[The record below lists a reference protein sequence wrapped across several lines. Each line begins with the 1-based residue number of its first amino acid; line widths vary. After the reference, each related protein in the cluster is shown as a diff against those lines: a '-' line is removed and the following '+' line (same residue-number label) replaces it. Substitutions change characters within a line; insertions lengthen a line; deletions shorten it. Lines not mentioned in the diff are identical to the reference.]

1 MDTQIGCAIKASNEL
16 VKNLHRDGFDRGCI
30 ATFNDYMTTFTK
42 NKASLHRSLNG
53 INNAKNGTRLYDSIV
68 DVIQIFRN
76 RGEVS
81 RPWILV
87 VVTDG
92 DDNISS
98 RSLHKC
104 AQETSS
110 LFTTKE
116 SNNFLFLVGVGDG
129 VNSEKMNEMASAGNF
144 IYIHAKDF
152 FLLELIFLKI
162 ANKITT
168 SLSLSLGNLTVGDHS
183 ASWAEVQRHRN
194 LSKVAIDYA
203 LLIDVSA
210 SMNSRVISSNSVTNL
225 NSVITHATRAI
236 GQSFDSRIINTT
248 NVALLASWID
258 KKRGNPY
265 NFSDLPFEFKLIHRA
280 SRDGFGNDK
289 FHNNCDNKGPTIV
302 VIKVK
307 YSGEIIGGYNP
318 LEWRCVKINEWSTL
332 LPNNHDFYIDQQR
345 RTSKSFIFSLTNQT
359 ISRVTLNN
367 DAIIWSRNKGPCFGL
382 QDLCITNNF
391 GKSEQRSYE
400 NRIINKKN
408 FEIEE
413 YEVFQVIDKRPRFS
427 IFYFI
432 FMIFMGIF
440 KIIKFIFM
448 RLFLG
453 IYWTCYI
460 VYWIIY
466 WITYWTVI
474 TLICVAGIGLIVSI
488 LALPIILYLY
498 LEAEIAWVILSALF
512 IYAPILGLIGEY
524 LVI

>member
-30 ATFNDYMTTFTK
+30 ATFNDYMTPFTN

-53 INNAKNGTRLYDSIV
+53 INNARNDTRLYDSIV
-68 DVIQIFRN
+68 DVIQIFRS
-76 RGEVS
+76 RGDVS

-92 DDNISS
+92 VDNLSS

-104 AQETSS
+104 AQEISS
-110 LFTTKE
+110 LFTNE

-129 VNSEKMNEMASAGNF
+129 VNSERMNEMASAGKF

-194 LSKVAIDYA
+194 LSKVAMDYA

-225 NSVITHATRAI
+225 NNIITHTTRAIGQI

-258 KKRGNPY
+258 RKRGNPY
-265 NFSDLPFEFKLIHRA
+265 NFSDIPFEFKLIYRA
-280 SRDGFGNDK
+280 SRDGFRNDR
-289 FHNNCDNKGPTIV
+289 FHDKCDNKGPTIV

-318 LEWRCVKINEWSTL
+318 LEWRCDKINEWSTL
-332 LPNNHDFYIDQQR
+332 LPNNHVDQQCK
-345 RTSKSFIFSLTNQT
+345 TSKSFIFSLTNQT

-367 DAIIWSRNKGPCFGL
+367 DAIIWNRNKGPCFGL

-400 NRIINKKN
+400 NRIINKTN

-427 IFYFI
+427 ICYYI
-432 FMIFMGIF
+432 YLWIFMGIF
-440 KIIKFIFM
+440 SIFKFIFM
-448 RLFLG
+448 G
-453 IYWTCYI
+453 IYWAGYI
-460 VYWIIY
+460 VYRIIY
-466 WITYWTVI
+466 GIIYWTVI
-474 TLICVAGIGLIVSI
+474 ILCCVADRDGKQGVVKMKQEWKLND
-488 LALPIILYLY
+488 
-498 LEAEIAWVILSALF
+498 
-512 IYAPILGLIGEY
+512 
-524 LVI
+524 

>member
-30 ATFNDYMTTFTK
+30 ATFNDYMTVRQTFTK

-345 RTSKSFIFSLTNQT
+345 RTSKSFIFS
-359 ISRVTLNN
+359 V
-367 DAIIWSRNKGPCFGL
+367 D
-382 QDLCITNNF
+382 
-391 GKSEQRSYE
+391 EQRSYE